1 MTTWDCALELG
12 ADRRVVSGSEKALA
26 GAIGRGADLRIY
38 TEFLHNEHIDVTSDS
53 RERIREVADFPVTYL
68 VDATW
73 VAGIMTLRQPIELP
87 TGFGARPSMSFFLY
101 NQNGEQAIARPFL
114 DGRPT
119 MGPPGPAG
127 NQSPSRMPKYHVRD
141 SWDAETN
148 APSHNFVYDFD
159 VFRYFVSDGWRQVL
173 AHDAQGRVAS
183 GSLEDLVEAFAS
195 GSAVKIAVRSLCDGL
210 VPKTEGAMP
219 HELFVEAG
227 PGYYYTERRLFMV
240 GSHPIVR
247 VKPGIPMRYET
258 RGWDFGWLMVRT
270 DGHLVYRRFDPYTL
284 AFEDLTS
291 RHAVRWFVR

>member
-38 TEFLHNEHIDVTSDS
+38 TEFLHNEHIDVTSDNP
-53 RERIREVADFPVTYL
+53 EPIREVADFPVTYL
-68 VDATW
+68 VDETW
-73 VAGIMTLRQPIELP
+73 TAGIMTLRQPIELP
-87 TGFGARPSMSFFLY
+87 TGFGPRPSMSFFLY
-101 NQNGEQAIARPFL
+101 NQNGTQAIARPFL

-119 MGPPGPAG
+119 MSPLGLSP
-127 NQSPSRMPKYHVRD
+127 NQPQPRMPKYHVQD

-159 VFRYFVSDGWRQVL
+159 VFRYFVRGCWRQVL
-173 AHDAQGRVAS
+173 AHDAQGRVMS
-183 GSLEDLVEAFAS
+183 GTLEDLVDAFTS
-195 GSAVKIAVRSLCDGL
+195 GSAVKIAVRGLCDGL
-210 VPKTEGAMP
+210 APKSEGAMP

-227 PGYYYTERRLFMV
+227 PGYFYTEQGLFMV

-247 VKPGIPMRYET
+247 VKPAIPMRYES

-270 DGHLVYRRFDPYTL
+270 DGHLVYRRYDPYTL
-284 AFEDLTS
+284 TFEDLTS
-291 RHAVRWFVR
+291 RHAVRWFVH